1 MNKILLAGIAKDEGA
16 YLPEWIFYHL
26 KLGIGKILIYVN
38 NTTDNSLQILEKIS
52 KNYPVDYKV
61 VDGIESFTKYDSIL
75 EPAFKNRNPLQSR
88 AYADIY
94 SNVDK
99 SLFSHILF
107 LDIDEFIYGSNG
119 NSLRNITNSDAF
131 LFNWYNLAGDITEFS
146 LIESAVRYV
155 EDRYTKFIVRTGL
168 DDIVFQSTHSIKI
181 NGKLPCNNNNFKVL
195 HRHLRSKAEYL
206 SLLGRRDTFN
216 NCINGFKKNRKGWSS
231 KAKEKISLSLENY
244 HDKFLSFIYENDIE
258 KDLLNARN
266 FVMERHSSVMK
277 QIEDVRQLNKEL
289 EQILWGTGI
298 SHHEFNLRNLIKKK
312 IQILYSSRKIHNHH

>member
-61 VDGIESFTKYDSIL
+61 VDGIESFTKYDSII

-107 LDIDEFIYGSNG
+107 LDIDEFIYGRNG

-168 DDIVFQSTHSIKI
+168 DDIVFQSTHSI
-181 NGKLPCNNNNFKVL
+181 F
-195 HRHLRSKAEYL
+195 LR
-206 SLLGRRDTFN
+206 LL
-216 NCINGFKKNRKGWSS
+216 
-231 KAKEKISLSLENY
+231 Y
-244 HDKFLSFIYENDIE
+244 
-258 KDLLNARN
+258 
-266 FVMERHSSVMK
+266 
-277 QIEDVRQLNKEL
+277 Q
-289 EQILWGTGI
+289 
-298 SHHEFNLRNLIKKK
+298 
-312 IQILYSSRKIHNHH
+312 